1 MAVTWA
7 TGEDDGGAAAVLML
21 DAAAARP
28 RRFARL
34 IGLHQGQLWR
44 RVLALALP
52 VVGDNLLQTL
62 LGIVDTMLVARLGAT
77 QLAGVGAALQNV
89 FFLCALLSAI
99 AVGASVLI
107 AQAVGAGD
115 RQRAGLLAKQALVS
129 CVGLAL
135 PVSLIGVLL
144 AAPSVHLFGVSAA
157 VARSGILY
165 TQITMGTSL
174 TLIVSLVAGALL
186 RGAGDTRT
194 PLLVTLLSNV
204 INGVMAYTLI
214 FGQLGLP
221 ALGVAGSAWGAVIGR
236 GVGALLLVALLL
248 RKRGPV
254 CIRGRAGWW
263 PQPRLWRAVL
273 ALGLPAATEQILLTV
288 GFAALTAVVTLLGT
302 SALAAQRLAINVLML
317 SFMPG
322 FGCSVAASTLVGQS
336 VGAHKVREGAAA
348 AGIAVRLAVLWMTTL
363 GALFAIASRPLMHL
377 FTSDARVAAL
387 GAGCLVAIALAQP
400 GWAISD
406 VLAASLRGAGHTTY
420 PMVVNV
426 ATFWFAVGLAV
437 LSVRIGGTL
446 LWTWL
451 PFTLVVPL
459 SAAAMAWRFVRWVRQ
474 SDRDTA
480 RPAPLDG
487 KAARRR
493 QGAWDDDLARSA

>member
-7 TGEDDGGAAAVLML
+7 TGEGDGGAAAVLVL
-21 DAAAARP
+21 DAAAPRP
-28 RRFARL
+28 RRRLARL

-62 LGIVDTMLVARLGAT
+62 LGVVDTMLVARLGAT

-115 RQRAGLLAKQALVS
+115 QQRAGLLAKQALVG
-129 CVGLAL
+129 CVALAV

-144 AAPSVHLFGVSAA
+144 AAPSVHLFGVSAG
-157 VARSGILY
+157 VAQSGILY
-165 TQITMGTSL
+165 TQITMATSL
-174 TLIVSLVAGALL
+174 TLIVSLVAGAML

-204 INGVMAYTLI
+204 INGVMAYALI

-221 ALGVAGSAWGAVIGR
+221 GLGVAGSAWGAVIGR
-236 GVGALLLVALLL
+236 SVGALLLVALLL

-263 PQPRLWRAVL
+263 PHPHLWRAVL

-288 GFAALTAVVTLLGT
+288 GFAALTAIVAHLGT
-302 SALAAQRLAINVLML
+302 SALAAQRLAINVLMI

-322 FGCSVAASTLVGQS
+322 FGCSVAATTLVGQS
-336 VGAHKVREGAAA
+336 VGAHKVREGADA

-363 GALFAIASRPLMHL
+363 GAIFALASRPLMHL
-377 FTSDARVAAL
+377 FTADARVAAL

-406 VLAASLRGAGHTTY
+406 VLAGSLRGAGHTTY

-426 ATFWFAVGLAV
+426 VTFWLAVGVAFLGVQA
-437 LSVRIGGTL
+437 GGTL

-451 PFTLVVPL
+451 PFSLVTPL
-459 SAAAMAWRFVRWVRQ
+459 SAAAMAWRFVRWVRH
-474 SDRDTA
+474 SDTA
-480 RPAPLDG
+480 QPTPLEG
-487 KAARRR
+487 KTAHSR
-493 QGAWDDDLARSA
+493 QGHWDSELAQSA

>member
-7 TGEDDGGAAAVLML
+7 TGEDDGGAAAVLVL
-21 DAAAARP
+21 DAAPRP
-28 RRFARL
+28 RRRLARL
-34 IGLHQGQLWR
+34 IGLHQGQIWR
-44 RVLALALP
+44 RVLTLALP

-62 LGIVDTMLVARLGAT
+62 LGVVDTMLVARLGAS

-115 RQRAGLLAKQALVS
+115 QQRAGLLAKQALVG
-129 CVGLAL
+129 CVGLAI
-135 PVSLIGVLL
+135 PVSLIGVVL
-144 AAPSVHLFGVSAA
+144 AAPAVHLFGVSAA

-165 TQITMGTSL
+165 TQITMATSL
-174 TLIVSLVAGALL
+174 TLIVSLVAGAML

-204 INGVMAYTLI
+204 INGVMAYGLI

-221 ALGVAGSAWGAVIGR
+221 VLGVAGSAWGAVIGR

-248 RKRGPV
+248 RRRGPV

-273 ALGLPAATEQILLTV
+273 ALGLPAATEQILMTV
-288 GFAALTAVVTLLGT
+288 GFAALTAIVAHLGT

-322 FGCSVAASTLVGQS
+322 FGCSVAATTLVGQS
-336 VGAHKVREGAAA
+336 VGAHREREGAAA
-348 AGIAVRLAVLWMTTL
+348 AGIAVRLAVLWMTAL
-363 GALFAIASRPLMHL
+363 GVVFAVASRPLMHL
-377 FTSDARVAAL
+377 FTADSRVAAL

-406 VLAASLRGAGHTTY
+406 VLAGSLRGAGHTTY
-420 PMVVNV
+420 PMLVNV
-426 ATFWFAVGLAV
+426 ATFWLAV
-437 LSVRIGGTL
+437 VLAFLGVQAGGTL

-451 PFTLVVPL
+451 TFTLVTPL
-459 SAAAMAWRFVRWVRQ
+459 SAGAMAWRFSRWIKR
-474 SDRDTA
+474 STAA
-480 RPAPLDG
+480 RPAPLAYKSSHSTQSD
-487 KAARRR
+487 
-493 QGAWDDDLARSA
+493 WDDELAQSA